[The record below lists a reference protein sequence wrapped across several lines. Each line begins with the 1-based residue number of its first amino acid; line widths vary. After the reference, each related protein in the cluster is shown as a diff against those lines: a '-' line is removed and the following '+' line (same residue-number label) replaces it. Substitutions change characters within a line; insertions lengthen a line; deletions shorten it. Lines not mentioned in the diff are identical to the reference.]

1 MIDLHTHL
9 GGAVPSAVLWEV
21 LCDAGLQTEFKT
33 FNDLQD
39 YLTVE
44 PGSIQSLDD
53 FLGRYFHTTEL
64 IQSSPQAAAISAYQ
78 AIVKAYR
85 RASITGMELRY
96 NPLKRLKGS
105 LHTLD
110 AVIVGTIQG
119 LQRACLHYADVRTG
133 ILFSMGKELSI
144 EENASI
150 VHAAGRFVGW
160 GRMGGAFGVVGIDMA
175 GPESLGRDLDKGW
188 LKQIGS
194 LTEGARQKGLGL
206 TWHVGETDF
215 SGAEGMIAV
224 IETIRPDRI
233 GHGIALRKAQ
243 GKQKEKLCGLLRDH
257 QICLELCPSVN
268 KVTRSISALQEI
280 ADLIRLLDKENIP
293 FCLNTDN
300 PYLIHT
306 NLQNEYRL
314 IEDLLGQ
321 GSELLR
327 KSLNFA
333 EQHTFLKTKD
343 SDKRYACVW

>member
-21 LCDAGLQTEFKT
+21 LCDAGLETEFKT

-44 PGSIQSLDD
+44 PSSIQSLDD
-53 FLGRYFHTTEL
+53 FLSRYFHTTEL

-78 AIVKAYR
+78 SIVKAYR

-133 ILFSMGKELSI
+133 ILFSMGKELSL
-144 EENASI
+144 EANATI
-150 VHAAGRFVGW
+150 AHAAARFSGW
-160 GRMGGAFGVVGIDMA
+160 GRMGEAYGVVGIDMA
-175 GPESLGRDLDKGW
+175 GPESLGKDLDKEW
-188 LKQIGS
+188 LGAMAK
-194 LTEGARQKGLGL
+194 LTEDARKHHLGI

-215 SGAEGMIAV
+215 SGVEGMINV
-224 IETIRPDRI
+224 IEAIRPDRI
-233 GHGIALRKAQ
+233 GHGIALRKAE
-243 GKQKEKLCGLLRDH
+243 GKQKEKLCALLREH
-257 QICLELCPSVN
+257 KICLEICPSVN
-268 KVTRSISALQEI
+268 KVTRSISSLQEI
-280 ADLIRLLDKENIP
+280 VDLLHLLDKENIP

-321 GSELLR
+321 GHEFLR

-333 EQHTFLKTKD
+333 EAHTFMKTKD
-343 SDKRYACVW
+343 PDKHYACVW